1 MRIAIDCR
9 PVFAG
14 MGGIGHH
21 TESLVRAI
29 AKADSRHQYTLLFTA
44 RKNEG
49 RLVGSDRFQELTFE
63 AGMIDPVWEQVQLPS
78 VLSENEIELYHSPC
92 FALPAVKTT
101 KWRVATVHD
110 VVFRTHPEL
119 VASGLRDYLDRWT
132 EHSLE
137 VADAVITVSEFSKS
151 EIVRAYGTPGE
162 KVHVIPNGVE
172 DRFRRRYSK
181 HAERELRQKLGLSGR
196 FVLYVGSLE
205 PKKNISRLLK
215 AFAMVLRSAR
225 AEGLR
230 LVLAGGRG
238 GQEYDVDAEIERAGI
253 GKHVMVIGYL
263 PDAEIPVLM
272 RAAALFVY
280 PSLYEGFGLPPLEAM
295 ACGTP
300 VVVSNSSSLPEVVGD
315 AALIAPAEETDRL
328 AEAVERGLF
337 DKAVRKTLVR
347 KGLGRVLPYTWSRA
361 AEQTLE
367 VYEMVAEGVT

>member
-9 PVFAG
+9 SVFPG

-21 TESLVRAI
+21 TESLVRAM
-29 AKADSRHQYTLLFTA
+29 AKADGRHQYTLLFTA
-44 RKNEG
+44 RRNEG
-49 RLVGSDRFQELTFE
+49 RLVGSDRFQELAFE

-92 FALPAVKTT
+92 FALPVVKTT

-119 VASGLRDYLDRWT
+119 VAPGLRDYLDRWT

-137 VADAVITVSEFSKS
+137 AADAVITVSEFSKS
-151 EIVRAYGTPGE
+151 EIVQAYGTPADR
-162 KVHVIPNGVE
+162 VHVIPNGVDE
-172 DRFRRRYSK
+172 RFRKRYSK
-181 HAERELRQKLGLSGR
+181 HTEWELRQKLGLPGR

-205 PKKNISRLLK
+205 PKKNISRLLQ
-215 AFAMVLRSAR
+215 AFAMVQRGAH

-238 GQEYDVDAEIERAGI
+238 GKEYDVEAEIERAGI

-263 PDAEIPVLM
+263 SDAEIPVLM

-300 VVVSNSSSLPEVVGD
+300 VVVSDSSSLPEVVGD
-315 AALIAPAEETDRL
+315 AALIVPAEDIGRL
-328 AEAVERGLF
+328 AEVMERGLF
-337 DKAVRKTLVR
+337 DKAVRKSLVR
-347 KGLGRVLPYTWSRA
+347 KGIGRVLPFTWARA
-361 AEQTLE
+361 AQRTLDL
-367 VYEMVAEGVT
+367 YETVAEGGA